1 MSLHGEAG
9 PREVQGWFQS
19 LWRIHVQRKT
29 AILDQVSGLGD
40 YQTAFQEYDAPAP
53 YLSVRI
59 LNGPED
65 EFP

>member
-1 MSLHGEAG
+1 MGRLVLVKFKADSSLFGG
-9 PREVQGWFQS
+9 
-19 LWRIHVQRKT
+19 HVQCKT

-59 LNGPED
+59 SSGPED